1 MKIKIEIKDGKV
13 FADFIGYQ
21 GRTCEVD
28 ARKLLKALQN
38 NFEVKANMKRKEG
51 QEDTRVLA

>member
-13 FADFIGYQ
+13 YADFIGYK

-28 ARKLLKALQN
+28 ARKLLKALQS

-51 QEDTRVLA
+51 QEDTGVLA

>member
-21 GRTCEVD
+21 GRPCEVD

-51 QEDTRVLA
+51 QEDTGVLA

>member
-51 QEDTRVLA
+51 QEDTGVLA